1 MLLSRERYAVMS
13 TPAVTNVQASRRI
26 GRSLLALLAGFFFNV
41 ALSLATDIFVEAT
54 HILPAVG
61 QPLNDAQSA
70 IATAYRTVFSVLSS
84 FVVARLA
91 PYSPMGHALTG
102 AAIGMVL
109 ATVGAIV
116 TWNQNLGPHW
126 YPIALVV
133 LALPA
138 GWVGGKLRLMQLKK
152 ADA

>member
-1 MLLSRERYAVMS
+1 MS
-13 TPAVTNVQASRRI
+13 TSAAATTRSPRRI
-26 GRSLLALLAGFFFNV
+26 GRSIFALFAGFFFNV

-70 IATAYRTVFSVLSS
+70 ISTAYRTVYSILSS

-91 PYSPMGHALTG
+91 PYNPMGHALAG
-102 AAIGMVL
+102 AAIGMIL
-109 ATVGAIV
+109 AIV
-116 TWNQNLGPHW
+116 GVVATWNQNLGPHW

-133 LALPA
+133 LALPT
-138 GWVGGKLRLMQLKK
+138 GWAGGKLQLMRMQETGS
-152 ADA
+152 